1 MDERFGPLIDELD
14 QWLEVLQASLLAMV
28 AADWPATIKSAQ
40 QAIAIYP
47 EYVGSDSPY
56 RALATAYANTDAP
69 ERELKVLETYFRHG
83 GYAPAALKQLAEGLY
98 KVGRAEDAVA
108 VLQSLNYV
116 APFDSG
122 VHDTLGDW
130 LLELGQAQDAL
141 AEYEVA
147 LAMAPHD
154 LAAAHYRLAR
164 AHHALDH
171 RQKTR
176 QHLLAALEIAPHYRD
191 AQRMLLKTSADESS
205 NE

>member
-1 MDERFGPLIDELD
+1 M
-14 QWLEVLQASLLAMV
+14 
-28 AADWPATIKSAQ
+28 
-40 QAIAIYP
+40 
-47 EYVGSDSPY
+47 
-56 RALATAYANTDAP
+56 
-69 ERELKVLETYFRHG
+69 
-83 GYAPAALKQLAEGLY
+83 
-98 KVGRAEDAVA
+98 
-108 VLQSLNYV
+108 
-116 APFDSG
+116 
-122 VHDTLGDW
+122 HDTLGDW

-141 AEYEVA
+141 AEYEVG

-171 RQKTR
+171 PQETR